1 MVIHKSAADPVAHPV
16 ASAVTRIVEATKNG
30 SAGNGN
36 WRLHHKW
43 QHCKSKEACVIA
55 RNLAKAHKT
64 KAARKNSWQG
74 DGSSYFSLLMYDVD
88 SVDSCAL
95 DGSVLLNAERS
106 LPALCWLGSRIAG

>member
-1 MVIHKSAADPVAHPV
+1 MAALQIQRGLCHCHKFGQSPQD
-16 ASAVTRIVEATKNG
+16 KG
-30 SAGNGN
+30 S
-36 WRLHHKW
+36 
-43 QHCKSKEACVIA
+43 Q
-55 RNLAKAHKT
+55 
-64 KAARKNSWQG
+64 KNSWQG